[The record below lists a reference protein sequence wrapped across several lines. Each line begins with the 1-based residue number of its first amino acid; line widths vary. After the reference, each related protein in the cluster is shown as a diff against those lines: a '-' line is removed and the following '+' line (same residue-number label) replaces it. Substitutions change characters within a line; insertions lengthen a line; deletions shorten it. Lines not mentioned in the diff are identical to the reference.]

1 MERGKRMKL
10 CNIFT
15 GLSIILLFGIVGCG
29 SDDASGSKGGSGE
42 FKEIASIDVE
52 GHLAPHNF
60 FISDDG
66 EILNYGEQDESLS
79 EPDRMK
85 VWVDGETEELDMETF
100 DHFSYLH
107 PEGNIYS
114 TINDQ
119 NNETTPY
126 TLVKYDPRT
135 GESEEFLKTVEAE
148 DFFHVGPGYVSE
160 EEGLI
165 PVRSD
170 GYDELNF
177 YLWDYQN
184 DEIEMYELTEELY
197 ELFGEIERTHEP
209 KLALSRDAKSL
220 YISYTEGIS
229 HYNTETGEL
238 NEVFIGE
245 DMDANSVKV
254 TLDNQYAVTRKYT
267 GSEDIIGLANFYITD
282 RDSFEQKEIGEGTE
296 VFPIADGKIVMQK
309 VNELTFY
316 DIESEET
323 SPFYTIELGEEED
336 LKKVVVS
343 GDGNT
348 IAYGYEKEGEEEDK
362 TTIKIIRR

>member
-1 MERGKRMKL
+1 MKL
-10 CNIFT
+10 GNILT

-42 FKEIASIDVE
+42 FKEIDSIDVE
-52 GHLAPHNF
+52 GHLALNNF
-60 FISDDG
+60 FIRDDG
-66 EILNYGEQDESLS
+66 EALNYGEKDDRLA

-85 VWVDGETEELDMETF
+85 VWVDGEIEELDMETF

-107 PEGNIYS
+107 PEGNIY
-114 TINDQ
+114 TTVNDS

-126 TLVKYDPRT
+126 TLVIYDPRT
-135 GESEEFLKTVEAE
+135 GESEEFLKTVEPE
-148 DFFHVGPGYVSE
+148 DFFHVGPRYVSE

-238 NEVFIGE
+238 NEVSIGE

-267 GSEDIIGLANFYITD
+267 GSEEIMGLANFYITD
-282 RDSFEQKEIGEGTE
+282 RDSFEQKEIGEGTNI
-296 VFPIADGKIVMQK
+296 FPIAAGKIVIQK
-309 VNELTFY
+309 ENELTVY
-316 DIESEET
+316 DTETDET

-336 LKKVVVS
+336 LKKVLVS

-348 IAYGYEKEGEEEDK
+348 IAYGYKKKEDDEEDK
-362 TTIKIIRR
+362 TIIKIIRR